1 MLGNFWMLPDELRV
15 GEYEARKAGERPN
28 MIPSFLANH

>member
-1 MLGNFWMLPDELRV
+1 MLGYFRMFPDEVRM